1 MAAQQELRADIPAS
15 IRPSCGPAKYPE
27 ENNVAAFNCTY
38 REAVGLQYNLFASG
52 VDLRQAVSR
61 VRQRYGDR
69 HECGSKK
76 PLLCFVQQD
85 GTASIVWT
93 DERADVLSFAWRDDG
108 NLDALYESWRT
119 AIAS

>member
-1 MAAQQELRADIPAS
+1 MSRWTSFLKSGTGMVTAAATLLAAIAGLVTAFTQLRGDHGGSKGTQVTTVVEGETAAQQELRADIPAS

-61 VRQRYGDR
+61 VRQRYG
-69 HECGSKK
+69 
-76 PLLCFVQQD
+76 
-85 GTASIVWT
+85 
-93 DERADVLSFAWRDDG
+93 
-108 NLDALYESWRT
+108 
-119 AIAS
+119 